1 MSMARIHVSDE
12 NLVDALVVLNAQMI
26 DCDLDSGDR
35 IMVRE
40 GEVDIALGALSQE
53 NIDADLI

>member
-1 MSMARIHVSDE
+1 MSMERIYVSDK
-12 NLVDALVVLNAQMI
+12 NLVDSLVVLNAQMI

-35 IMVRE
+35 IMVRK

>member
-1 MSMARIHVSDE
+1 MKARIFVKNED
-12 NLVDALVVLNAQMI
+12 LIDALTVLNAQMI

-40 GEVDIALGALSQE
+40 GEVDLALGALSE
-53 NIDADLI
+53 EDIDADLI